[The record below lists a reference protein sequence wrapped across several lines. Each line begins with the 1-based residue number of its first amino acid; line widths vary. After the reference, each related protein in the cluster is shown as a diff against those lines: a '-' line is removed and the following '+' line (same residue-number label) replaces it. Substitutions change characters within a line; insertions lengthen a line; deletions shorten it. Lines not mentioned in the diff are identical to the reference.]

1 MQEVARGQP
10 NGLAAFDNGA
20 DDVGSQEGIADC
32 LAHAVRWDGVFGSN
46 LLIGFA
52 CFDSV
57 EPGEG
62 VSDIAQECAVDG
74 FRGVAQNE
82 LGLDTASTQAERCV
96 DAECIFANAVGCA
109 FYLFIRQPHGSEVSP
124 AARNSLDSA
133 PISTASKLLI
143 CGLFQ
148 KGRVLAQDGVIGE
161 DTFINFGEY
170 IRSFSD
176 PLSARYPNPDHYR
189 IRYLGDLDRGG
200 VHINSS
206 IVNHAFYLMVMG
218 GTNRVSGISVNGIGF
233 EQMDRM
239 ERIFYRAFMYY
250 LVPSSNF
257 SDAREATIRA
267 ARELYGAGVEEQ
279 TVRAGW
285 NAVGVQ

>member
-1 MQEVARGQP
+1 MP
-10 NGLAAFDNGA
+10 N
-20 DDVGSQEGIADC
+20 
-32 LAHAVRWDGVFGSN
+32 
-46 LLIGFA
+46 
-52 CFDSV
+52 
-57 EPGEG
+57 P
-62 VSDIAQECAVDG
+62 
-74 FRGVAQNE
+74 
-82 LGLDTASTQAERCV
+82 
-96 DAECIFANAVGCA
+96 
-109 FYLFIRQPHGSEVSP
+109 P
-124 AARNSLDSA
+124 
-133 PISTASKLLI
+133 
-143 CGLFQ
+143 FQ
-148 KGRVLAQDGVIGE
+148 KSR
-161 DTFINFGEY
+161 T
-170 IRSFSD
+170 
-176 PLSARYPNPDHYR
+176 
-189 IRYLGDLDRGG
+189 
-200 VHINSS
+200 HINSS